1 MKHVQFILILL
12 VFNLTGIQAQQLL
25 SKEAALSLT
34 LENNFGIQMTRNV
47 NEINKNNSE
56 LLNSGFLPNVA
67 LSGGSNFTA
76 SDSEIAFPGQFLE
89 DGTPRP
95 SVNLNDQ
102 EAQRYNA
109 GINLNYTLFDGL
121 GRKFTYKRLKEQYAL
136 SELQLRET
144 IEQTILQL
152 FSVYFE
158 VARLTETTANFKQTL
173 VVSKQRQQRAETAF
187 AFGQINKLAVLNAQV
202 DVTNDSINLLQAN
215 QQLDN
220 AKRDLNLIINQPI
233 ETDLIVETNLNFIP
247 EIQIEQWLQTASQFN
262 VSLLQQQSNSQIN
275 AYDLKVS
282 QSGYLPT
289 LGLNGS
295 YGWNLNQSPASAFFP
310 GTNNTTL
317 SLGLG
322 ATLSWNLFDGGRT
335 ITQVKNAKIA
345 VENQRI
351 QEEETRLT
359 FERNLRNAQQSY
371 QNTVKIYSIQSKQ
384 VETGTY
390 NFERSQAQYR
400 LGSITAIEFR
410 QAQINLRNAQL
421 QRAAAK
427 YQAKLAELNLIQLSG
442 QLLNVEL

>member
-1 MKHVQFILILL
+1 MKHIQFILILL
-12 VFNLTGIQAQQLL
+12 VFNLTGIRAQQLL

-34 LENNFGIQMTRNV
+34 LENNFGIEMTRNI

-56 LLNSGFLPNVA
+56 LLNSGFLPNIA
-67 LSGGSNFTA
+67 LSGGGNFTA
-76 SDSEIAFPGQFLE
+76 SDSEISFPEQFLE

-102 EAQRYNA
+102 EARRYSA
-109 GINLNYTLFDGL
+109 GVNLNYTLFDGL
-121 GRKFTYKRLKEQYAL
+121 GRKFNYKRLKEQYAL

-173 VVSKQRQQRAETAF
+173 VISKQRQQRAETAF

-215 QQLDN
+215 QQLNN

-233 ETDLIVETNLNFIP
+233 ETDIAVETNLDFIP

-275 AYDLKVS
+275 AYDVKVS

-322 ATLSWNLFDGGRT
+322 ATLSWNLFDGGLT

-345 VENQRI
+345 LENQRI
-351 QEEETRLT
+351 QEEETKLT

-371 QNTVKIYSIQSKQ
+371 HNAVKIYTIQSKQ

-390 NFERSQAQYR
+390 NFDRSQAQYR

-421 QRAAAK
+421 QRATTK

>member
-1 MKHVQFILILL
+1 MKYIQFILILL
-12 VFNLTGIQAQQLL
+12 VFNFKDIRAQQLL
-25 SKEAALSLT
+25 SKEAALRLT
-34 LENNFGIQMTRNV
+34 LENNFGIQMTRN
-47 NEINKNNSE
+47 INKINENNSE
-56 LLNSGFLPNVA
+56 LLNTGFLPNVA
-67 LSGGSNFTA
+67 LSGGGNFTA
-76 SDSEIAFPGQFLE
+76 SDSEISFPGQFLE

-95 SVNLNDQ
+95 NVNFNDQ
-102 EAQRYNA
+102 EARRYNA
-109 GINLNYTLFDGL
+109 GVNLNYILFDGL
-121 GRKFTYKRLKEQYAL
+121 GRKYTYKRLKEQYAL

-158 VARLTETTANFKQTL
+158 VARLTESTANFKQTL

-202 DVTNDSINLLQAN
+202 DVTNDSINFLQAN

-233 ETDLIVETNLNFIP
+233 ETELAVETNLYFIP

-275 AYDLKVS
+275 AYDVKVS

-345 VENQRI
+345 MENQRI
-351 QEEETRLT
+351 QEEETKLT

-371 QNTVKIYSIQSKQ
+371 QNAVNIYSIQSKQ